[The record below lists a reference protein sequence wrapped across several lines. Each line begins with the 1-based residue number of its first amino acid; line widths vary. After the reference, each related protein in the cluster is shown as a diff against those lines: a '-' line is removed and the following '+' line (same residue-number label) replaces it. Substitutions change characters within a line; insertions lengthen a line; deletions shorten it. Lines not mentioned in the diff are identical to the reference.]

1 MIKILYELLKSHLQI
16 YVTIAKSTGCVLL
29 SQIYRS
35 ESILGPMEFK
45 IKIGCMYRYMY
56 FHCEFYR
63 LSTLQL
69 PVPGIERT
77 VQSVV
82 VRAVGPGQ
90 PPWIPSSSV
99 AEDPDL
105 QRPRPTGCSGIPLV
119 QIMLS
124 RCSLNFFDTC
134 VNIFIY
140 MMKLVLNSEFVPFF
154 SLFCLC
160 SELIDKVQNEM
171 HDLDLF
177 DAVSD
182 MFQGQL
188 VSQVI
193 CKKC

>member
-1 MIKILYELLKSHLQI
+1 
-16 YVTIAKSTGCVLL
+16 
-29 SQIYRS
+29 
-35 ESILGPMEFK
+35 
-45 IKIGCMYRYMY
+45 MY

-69 PVPGIERT
+69 PMPGIERT

-124 RCSLNFFDTC
+124 L
-134 VNIFIY
+134 FI
-140 MMKLVLNSEFVPFF
+140 KFL
-154 SLFCLC
+154 
-160 SELIDKVQNEM
+160 
-171 HDLDLF
+171 
-177 DAVSD
+177 
-182 MFQGQL
+182 
-188 VSQVI
+188 
-193 CKKC
+193 